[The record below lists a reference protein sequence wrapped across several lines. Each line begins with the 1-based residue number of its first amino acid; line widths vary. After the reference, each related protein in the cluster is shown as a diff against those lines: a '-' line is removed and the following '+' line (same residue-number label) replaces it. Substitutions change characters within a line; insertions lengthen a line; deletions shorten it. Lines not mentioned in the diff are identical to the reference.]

1 MPIVQGKT
9 IEQWRAE
16 QPVLAEVIACRETWW
31 CNPAIIDATMAL
43 AATGLS
49 STDIDD
55 ATRRLDRFAPCI
67 TRLFPE
73 TAATGGLI
81 ESPLLPIPAMQRRLA
96 DSSTIVPGR
105 LLLKCD
111 HLLPVSGS
119 IKARGGIYE
128 VLKYAETLAL
138 THNLL
143 SREDDYARL
152 ATPARRQFFG
162 TYRIAV
168 GSTGNLGLSIGII
181 GAALGFAVTVHMSA
195 DARTWKKTLLR
206 SHGVQV
212 IEYQGDYGA
221 AVAAGRDQAAADP
234 FCHFIDDENSL
245 DLLLGY
251 ATAGARLAGQL
262 AAMDITVDAA
272 HPLVVYLPC
281 GVGGGPGG
289 VTLGLKYIFGDHVH
303 CIFAEPTHSPCML
316 LGLATG
322 LHDRVTVQD
331 FGLDNR
337 TGADG
342 LAVARPSGLVG
353 RMLAPLITGVA
364 TVDDDTLY
372 RLLAKLAD
380 SEQIFM
386 EPSALAGMA
395 AMTRLAT
402 STGHGGWRTV
412 EGKECEPTHVV
423 WGTGGSMVPPAEMT
437 AYYRRGAELLRRDAE
452 KAR

>member
-1 MPIVQGKT
+1 MSAVHGKT
-9 IEQWRAE
+9 IDQWCAE
-16 QPVLAEVIACRETWW
+16 LPVLPEVIAGRETWW
-31 CNPAIIDATMAL
+31 RNPADSDAATAL

-49 STDIDD
+49 TADIGD
-55 ATRRLDRFAPCI
+55 ADRRLTRFAPCI
-67 TRLFPE
+67 ARLFPE
-73 TAATGGLI
+73 TAAAGGLI
-81 ESPLLPIPAMQRRLA
+81 ESPLLPIPVLQRRLA
-96 DSSTIVPGR
+96 GSCNITPGR
-105 LLLKCD
+105 LLLKGD

-128 VLKYAETLAL
+128 VLKHAETLAL
-138 THNLL
+138 DHNLL
-143 SREDDYARL
+143 TLEDDYANL
-152 ATPARRQFFG
+152 ATPACRRFFG
-162 TYRIAV
+162 RYRIAV

-195 DARTWKKTLLR
+195 DARAWKKTLLR

-262 AAMDITVDAA
+262 AALDITVDAA

-303 CIFAEPTHSPCML
+303 CVFAEPTHSPCML

-322 LHDRVTVQD
+322 LHDRITVQD

-337 TGADG
+337 TAADG

-353 RMLAPLITGVA
+353 RMLAPLIAGVA

-372 RLLAKLAD
+372 RLLALLAD

-386 EPSALAGMA
+386 EPSALAGIGAMIRMA
-395 AMTRLAT
+395 ATGNGLCQNLAA
-402 STGHGGWRTV
+402 
-412 EGKECEPTHVV
+412 EGCEPTHVV
-423 WGTGGSMVPPAEMT
+423 WGTGGSMVPPAERT
-437 AYYRRGAELLRRDAE
+437 AYYRLGAEMLRRDSGTS
-452 KAR
+452 R